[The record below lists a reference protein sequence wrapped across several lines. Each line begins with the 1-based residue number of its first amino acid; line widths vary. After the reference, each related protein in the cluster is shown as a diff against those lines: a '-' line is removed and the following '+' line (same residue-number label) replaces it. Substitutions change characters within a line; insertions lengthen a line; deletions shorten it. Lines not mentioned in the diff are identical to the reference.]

1 MGGCRL
7 SFRFVYS
14 VEGFIVQVS
23 AAIVVSIVFA
33 HHNVKLILKISVL
46 GHQRNLRCIVLILHS
61 GSWPSGVHVGL
72 VILVKRCLDSV
83 IELWVISI
91 FFRDLT
97 VVSLS
102 IASSI

>member
-14 VEGFIVQVS
+14 VQGFVIQVS
-23 AAIVVSIVFA
+23 AAVVVPVVFA
-33 HHNVKLILKISVL
+33 HHDVKLILKISVL
-46 GHQRNLRCIVLILHS
+46 GHQRNLWSVNIVAHP

-72 VILVKRCLDSV
+72 VILVKRCLDGI

-91 FFRDLT
+91 LFRDLT
-97 VVSLS
+97 LVALPV
-102 IASSI
+102 ASGV